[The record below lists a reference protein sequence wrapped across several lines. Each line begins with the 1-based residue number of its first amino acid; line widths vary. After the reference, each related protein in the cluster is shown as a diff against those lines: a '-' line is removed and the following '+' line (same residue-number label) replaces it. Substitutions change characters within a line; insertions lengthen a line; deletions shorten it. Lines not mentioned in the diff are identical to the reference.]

1 MNPAVI
7 RTFVFGIL
15 GVALLV
21 LLGVTLVRKNF
32 DFVETGAMR
41 GLADER
47 IRKLEREKEILETE
61 YEARR
66 GLPTVTEKIRQLPDL
81 RHPTEGA
88 IIKMKAP
95 HFDPIAEGETK

>member
-21 LLGVTLVRKNF
+21 LLGVTLVRKNY

-61 YEARR
+61 YQARR
-66 GLPTVTEKIRQLPDL
+66 GLPALTEKIRQMSDL
-81 RHPTEGA
+81 RHPTEAA
-88 IIKMKAP
+88 IIKITP
-95 HFDPIAEGETK
+95 PVSDPKAEGEVK